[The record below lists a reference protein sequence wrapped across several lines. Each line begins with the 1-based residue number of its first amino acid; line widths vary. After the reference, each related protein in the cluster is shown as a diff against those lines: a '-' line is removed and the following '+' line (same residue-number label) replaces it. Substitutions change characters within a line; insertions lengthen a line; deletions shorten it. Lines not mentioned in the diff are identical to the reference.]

1 MSHTDVLIVGAG
13 LAGLCCAKRL
23 QAAGVSFLV
32 VDAADR
38 PGGRVRTDSTGGFLL
53 DRGFQVLLTSYP
65 EVQSQLDMEAL
76 DPRPFRAGVL
86 VFADG
91 EFYRVSD
98 PWREPLAALSTAI
111 APLGTLG
118 DKWRMARL
126 RSELTHTTIDGIFLK
141 PELPVRAAL
150 ASRGFSDTMVRRF
163 FQPLFGGMLLDHSLD
178 ASSRMFEF
186 MFRMLALGRA
196 VLPAHGMQAIPDQLA
211 AALPPDSLRM
221 ETSVER
227 LDGTVASLASG
238 ETIEARAVVVA
249 ADGWH
254 ASQLLGEPPALASRS
269 VTCLYFAAAE
279 PPVQLPVLVLNG
291 TGRGLVNHLCVPS
304 NVAPNYAPRGTA
316 LVSVS
321 VVGQPALDRNALI
334 GAVKRELRDWFA
346 GAGSWM
352 PLGVFRIA
360 NALPVVKP
368 LRRNTGDWQ
377 IRPGVFACGDYRATP
392 SIQGAMESGRLAAE
406 AVLSSG

>member
-1 MSHTDVLIVGAG
+1 MPQTDVLIVGAG

-23 QAAGVSFLV
+23 HAAGVSFLV
-32 VDAADR
+32 VEAASR
-38 PGGRVRTDSTGGFLL
+38 PGGRVRTHSTGGFLL

-65 EVQSQLDMEAL
+65 EVQSQLDLDAL

-91 EFYRVSD
+91 EFYRFSD
-98 PWREPLAALSTAI
+98 PWREPLGSLSTAI
-111 APLGTLG
+111 APLGSPG

-126 RSELTHTTIDGIFLK
+126 RAELTHATIDGIFLK
-141 PELPVRAAL
+141 PELPLRTAL
-150 ASRGFSDTMVRRF
+150 ASRGFSEAIIRRF
-163 FQPLFGGMLLDHSLD
+163 FQPLFGGILLDPFLD

-211 AALPPDSLRM
+211 AALPQDRLRM
-221 ETSVER
+221 ETRVER
-227 LDGTVASLASG
+227 LDGTLAVLSSG

-249 ADGWH
+249 ADGWN
-254 ASQLLGEPPALASRS
+254 ASQLLGEPAALAGRP

-279 PPVQLPVLVLNG
+279 PPVDLPILVLNG
-291 TGRGLVNHLCVPS
+291 AGRGLINHLCVPS
-304 NVAPNYAPRGTA
+304 NVAPTYAPRGMA

-321 VVGQPALDRNALI
+321 LLGRPALDRNTLI
-334 GAVKRELRDWFA
+334 EEVKRELREWFA
-346 GAGSWM
+346 GAGSWL
-352 PLGVFRIA
+352 PLGVFRIS

-368 LRRNTGDWQ
+368 LRKNAGDWR

-392 SIQGAMESGRLAAE
+392 CIQGAMESGRLAAE
-406 AVLSSG
+406 AVLNSG